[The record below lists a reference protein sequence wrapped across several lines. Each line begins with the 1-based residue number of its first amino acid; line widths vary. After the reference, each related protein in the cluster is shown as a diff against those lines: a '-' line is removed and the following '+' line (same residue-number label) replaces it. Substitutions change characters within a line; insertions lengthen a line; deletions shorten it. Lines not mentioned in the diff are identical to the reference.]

1 MVNRDNALFLL
12 VGLLAGFLVGYLAH
26 EAMAGI
32 QPQRAAAGAAVA
44 AAGDP
49 HAGIAGAPELGG
61 AAMPDLARLREVL
74 ERDPENREALLTLA
88 NMNFDIGA
96 WSRAQEYYERYLKL
110 DPADADVLTD
120 LGICLR
126 SQGQTDAALAR
137 FAEARRLRPDHWQS
151 LFNEAVVRGID
162 QRDYAAAEKLLV
174 EVRKLAPNN
183 PDIDRL
189 ASEIERLKSAP

>member
-1 MVNRDNALFLL
+1 MNRDNALFLL

-26 EAMAGI
+26 EAMSGV
-32 QPQRAAAGAAVA
+32 QPQRVAPGAVA
-44 AAGDP
+44 VGGGDP
-49 HAGIAGAPELGG
+49 HAGIAGAPDLGG
-61 AAMPDLARLREVL
+61 AAMPDLARLRAVL

-96 WSRAQEYYERYLKL
+96 WARAQEYYERYLKL
-110 DPADADVLTD
+110 DPKDADVLTD

-137 FAEARRLRPDHWQS
+137 FEEARRLRPDHWQS

-162 QRDYAAAEKLLV
+162 LRDFAAAEKLLA
-174 EVRKLAPNN
+174 EVRKLAPDN

-189 ASEIERLKSAP
+189 ANEIQRLKSAS